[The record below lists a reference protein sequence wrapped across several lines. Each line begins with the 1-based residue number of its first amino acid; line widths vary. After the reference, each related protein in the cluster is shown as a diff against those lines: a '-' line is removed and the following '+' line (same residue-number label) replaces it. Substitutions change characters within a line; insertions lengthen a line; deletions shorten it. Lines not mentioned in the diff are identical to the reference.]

1 VSSLLFLLAVL
12 VQAGLAGLFVTGDVD
27 MLRIHGIN
35 AGLVAATLAVWIIS
49 AVLLWRPVCGP
60 AWPIAAGAAALVA
73 VLGQLAL
80 GYSGVVALHI
90 PLGVAI
96 FGLAVRLTTWAF
108 SYRPGKETP

>member
-27 MLRIHGIN
+27 MHAGHPRD
-35 AGLVAATLAVWIIS
+35 AGLVAATLVVWIS
-49 AVLLWRPVCGP
+49 GAVLLWRPVRGP
-60 AWPIAAGAAALVA
+60 AWPIAAGAAALA
-73 VLGQLAL
+73 VVFGQLAL

-96 FGLAVRLTTWAF
+96 FGLAVRLTIWAF
-108 SYRPGKETP
+108 SYRPGKEAP